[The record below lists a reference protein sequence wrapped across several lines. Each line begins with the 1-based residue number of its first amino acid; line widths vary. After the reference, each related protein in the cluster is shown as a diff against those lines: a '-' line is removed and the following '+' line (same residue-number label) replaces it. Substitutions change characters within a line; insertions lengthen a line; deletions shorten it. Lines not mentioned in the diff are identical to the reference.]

1 MTKTVVLV
9 GCGAMAKGWL
19 KAIAETDKLR
29 NGLRIIGLVDLSLD
43 VANALAAEFSDRLSL
58 SDVIIGSDLNQVLRN
73 TKPDILFDVVI
84 PTARRNV
91 VEIGLA
97 HGCHVLSEKP
107 MANSMVEAQELLLLA
122 KKTDRIHAV
131 VQNRRFIAG
140 IRRIHKFVE
149 SGALGEL
156 TAIHCDFFLGA
167 HFGGFREEM
176 QHVLLLDM
184 AVHTFDAARFIM
196 DKTPLAVYC
205 HESNPNGSWYQHGA
219 AANAI
224 FEFSDNCTFT
234 YRGSWCAEGA
244 NTSWE
249 STWRVIGTNGTLLWD
264 GADDMQA
271 SVVTNDKGFIRLTET
286 VNVSENINDAE
297 IHGHA
302 SVLSDFLQAI
312 HNGTQPETI
321 SSDNIKSLSM
331 VFAAIRSAETQQ
343 RIKITTEENI

>member
-19 KAIAETDKLR
+19 KAIAETDMLKQ
-29 NGLRIIGLVDLSLD
+29 GLKIVGLVDLSLD

-58 SDVIIGSDLNQVLRN
+58 SEVAIGSDLNQVLAD

-84 PTARRNV
+84 PTARRKV
-91 VEIGLA
+91 VEIGLS
-97 HGCHVLSEKP
+97 HGYHVLSEKP
-107 MANSMVEAQELLLLA
+107 MANSMEEAQELLSLA
-122 KKTDRIHAV
+122 QKADRIHAI

-140 IRRIHKFVE
+140 IRRIDKFVK

-156 TAIHCDFFLGA
+156 TAVHCDFFLGA
-167 HFGGFREEM
+167 HFGGFRDKM

-196 DKTPLAVYC
+196 NKTPEAVYC
-205 HESNPNGSWYQHGA
+205 HETNPNGSWYQHGA

-249 STWRVIGTNGTLLWD
+249 STWRVIGTKGTLLWD

-271 SVVTNDKGFIRLTET
+271 SLLTNDEGFIRLTET
-286 VNVSENINDAE
+286 VNVSDDVNDAE

-302 SVLSDFLQAI
+302 SVLTDFLQAI
-312 HNGTQPETI
+312 HNGTQPETVG
-321 SSDNIKSLSM
+321 SDNIKSLNM
-331 VFAAIRSAETQQ
+331 VFAAIKSAETKQ
-343 RIKITTEENI
+343 RIEIKSEENI